1 MTTKQ
6 LPSSQVPF
14 GQVPADKKQEAARKR
29 KIAIVGGGP
38 TRVSAPY
45 ADPSWEIWAFSSKKW
60 KYPRVTRWFE
70 LHAMEDLRSQLSKP
84 KKGRR
89 TFSEYMRYLK
99 KLRCPLYMQRKH
111 PAFPTSVAFPL
122 QDVLNAFGR
131 CFTSTA
137 SYMVA
142 LAILE
147 GASVIG
153 LWGISPTSRSYAYQR
168 PTLEY
173 LLGCAKKRG
182 VKAHLPKKLPLKV
195 TANPKFVRTPVL
207 YAYDWRSP
215 GAWWVKRA
223 KKG

>member
-1 MTTKQ
+1 MTTTQ
-6 LPSSQVPF
+6 S
-14 GQVPADKKQEAARKR
+14 PAKR

-38 TRVSAPY
+38 TRVLAPY
-45 ADPSWEIWAFSSKKW
+45 TDRAWEIWAFSSKKW

-70 LHAMEDLRSQLSKP
+70 LHAMEDLRAQLSER

-99 KLRCPLYMQRKH
+99 RLRCPVYMQAKS

-122 QDVLNAFGR
+122 QDVLGAFGR

-147 GASVIG
+147 GAAVIG

-173 LLGCAKKRG
+173 LLSCAKKRG
-182 VKAHLPKKLPLKV
+182 IKVRFPKKLPLKV
-195 TANPKFVRTPVL
+195 TTSPKFVRTPVL
-207 YAYDWRSP
+207 YAYDWRAP
-215 GAWWVKRA
+215 GAWWVK
-223 KKG
+223 KKVKKR